1 MIRIN
6 LLPVKELKAE
16 VSRRRELTLGG
27 VVLGSTVLVLAGL
40 YLYQFYRLS
49 TLDSELVELRGEI
62 QALNVKIQQVGD
74 LQNKIKEFKS
84 KNKIIEDLEKKKV
97 GPVRVMESLS
107 AAAPP
112 SLWLTEFKDTGGNLV
127 INGQAMDNQT
137 VADFLKALAS
147 SSYFKN
153 VELVETAQGGPAA
166 GAYKK
171 FSIKSIVS
179 YQSTP
184 SASAVKGSA
193 NAPAKV
199 EKKG

>member
-6 LLPVKELKAE
+6 LLPVKERKAE

-27 VVLGSTVLVLAGL
+27 VVLGFTVLVLAGL
-40 YLYQFYRLS
+40 YVYQFYRLS
-49 TLDSELVELRGEI
+49 TLNSELVGLRDEI
-62 QALNVKIQQVGD
+62 QALDVKVKQVGD
-74 LQNKIKEFKS
+74 LQNKIEEFKS
-84 KNKIIEDLEKKKV
+84 KNKIIEDLERKKV

-112 SLWLTEFKDTGGNLV
+112 SLWLTEFKDIGGNLV
-127 INGQAMDNQT
+127 INGQAIDNQT
-137 VADFLKALAS
+137 VADFLKALVS

-153 VELVETAQGGPAA
+153 VELVETTQGGPAD
-166 GAYKK
+166 GTYKK
-171 FSIKSIVS
+171 FSIKSVVS

-184 SASAVKGSA
+184 SASAVKGSVK
-193 NAPAKV
+193 APAKA

>member
-6 LLPVKELKAE
+6 LLPVKERKAE

-27 VVLGSTVLVLAGL
+27 VVLGFTVLVLAGL
-40 YLYQFYRLS
+40 YVYQLYRLS
-49 TLDSELVELRGEI
+49 TLNSELVGLRDEI
-62 QALNVKIQQVGD
+62 QALDVKVKQVGD
-74 LQNKIKEFKS
+74 LQNKIEEFKS
-84 KNKIIEDLEKKKV
+84 KNKIIEDLERKKV

-112 SLWLTEFKDTGGNLV
+112 SLWLTEFKDIGGNLV
-127 INGQAMDNQT
+127 INGQAIDNQT
-137 VADFLKALAS
+137 VADFLKALVS

-153 VELVETAQGGPAA
+153 VELVETSQGGPAA
-166 GAYKK
+166 GTYKK
-171 FSIKSIVS
+171 FSIKSVVS

-184 SASAVKGSA
+184 SASAVKGSVK
-193 NAPAKV
+193 APAKA

>member
-6 LLPVKELKAE
+6 LLPVKERKAE

-40 YLYQFYRLS
+40 YVYQFYRLS
-49 TLDSELVELRGEI
+49 TLNSELVGLRDEI
-62 QALNVKIQQVGD
+62 QALDVKVKQVGD
-74 LQNKIKEFKS
+74 LQNKIEEFKS
-84 KNKIIEDLEKKKV
+84 KNKIIEDLERKKV

-112 SLWLTEFKDTGGNLV
+112 SLWLTEFKDIGGNLV
-127 INGQAMDNQT
+127 INGQAIDNQT
-137 VADFLKALAS
+137 VADFLKALVS

-153 VELVETAQGGPAA
+153 VELVKTTQGGPAA
-166 GAYKK
+166 GTYKK
-171 FSIKSIVS
+171 FSIKSVVS

-184 SASAVKGSA
+184 SASAVKGSVK
-193 NAPAKV
+193 APAKA